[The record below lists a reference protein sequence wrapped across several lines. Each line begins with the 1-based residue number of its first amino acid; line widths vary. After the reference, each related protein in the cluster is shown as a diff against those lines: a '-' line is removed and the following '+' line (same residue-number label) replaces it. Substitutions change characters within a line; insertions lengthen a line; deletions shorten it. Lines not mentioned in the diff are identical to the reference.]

1 MICNTQLYAYQDG
14 RIQEQQAPGDTALL
28 ETVEVLVE
36 DGETVR
42 TVMRPNYEKFFDAIE
57 TANHDKWD
65 DAAPTYTSWRPVGN
79 TVNRSED
86 TLWNTRVSDRV
97 RQFAITWYL
106 DDVAAKLIQ
115 EDGSG
120 TLGEAAFTDELL
132 DCGMREAI
140 EKAQNYLKPFF
151 AYDLDELY
159 AIAWDEE
166 AGGGA
171 DGDLTTLS
179 ADVLNQ
185 SEGQV
190 SEYYGISAM
199 LPYGTYVVVEQQPKY
214 AWLKDWKNR
223 HYETDR
229 PKEIELPAVYADEAG
244 AQASPGVLDPF
255 YRYQASFSAAQLEQR
270 YQIRFLEESRVLQAH
285 SDRGDFEIFPYG
297 LTAASAAHRCSSVSE
312 QACVMDD
319 V

>member
-1 MICNTQLYAYQDG
+1 MKSFLMPL
-14 RIQEQQAPGDTALL
+14 R
-28 ETVEVLVE
+28 
-36 DGETVR
+36 R
-42 TVMRPNYEKFFDAIE
+42 R
-57 TANHDKWD
+57 NHDKWD

-166 AGGGA
+166 AG
-171 DGDLTTLS
+171 
-179 ADVLNQ
+179 
-185 SEGQV
+185 
-190 SEYYGISAM
+190 
-199 LPYGTYVVVEQQPKY
+199 
-214 AWLKDWKNR
+214 R
-223 HYETDR
+223 R
-229 PKEIELPAVYADEAG
+229 
-244 AQASPGVLDPF
+244 
-255 YRYQASFSAAQLEQR
+255 
-270 YQIRFLEESRVLQAH
+270 SRW
-285 SDRGDFEIFPYG
+285 
-297 LTAASAAHRCSSVSE
+297 
-312 QACVMDD
+312 
-319 V
+319 

>member
-1 MICNTQLYAYQDG
+1 M
-14 RIQEQQAPGDTALL
+14 
-28 ETVEVLVE
+28 
-36 DGETVR
+36 
-42 TVMRPNYEKFFDAIE
+42 
-57 TANHDKWD
+57 
-65 DAAPTYTSWRPVGN
+65 
-79 TVNRSED
+79 
-86 TLWNTRVSDRV
+86 
-97 RQFAITWYL
+97 
-106 DDVAAKLIQ
+106 AAKLIQ
-115 EDGSG
+115 EDGSS

-199 LPYGTYVVVEQQPKY
+199 LPYGT
-214 AWLKDWKNR
+214 
-223 HYETDR
+223 
-229 PKEIELPAVYADEAG
+229 
-244 AQASPGVLDPF
+244 
-255 YRYQASFSAAQLEQR
+255 
-270 YQIRFLEESRVLQAH
+270 
-285 SDRGDFEIFPYG
+285 
-297 LTAASAAHRCSSVSE
+297 
-312 QACVMDD
+312 
-319 V
+319 